1 MQVIAVNSG
10 NYGTKAKSKI
20 NEINFRTKAQENAE
34 ADKFIMLD
42 GRKYEI
48 GEGNI
53 DIDNLKHDSIVHKL
67 CTLFAVS
74 ILHEQHDV
82 FLITCLPVNQFKRH
96 DFRDA
101 YRKSLIGEWEIT
113 TNRGKDI
120 FRIKD
125 VIVYMEGAAAL
136 LTYQEAYQNNIVS
149 VIDIGGYNVNVSQYN
164 NLHLISG
171 TEDDF
176 DLGVYNIKTRIR
188 NEFNQ
193 QLNVHLKEYE
203 LNYIMKNPT
212 IEQYKIIDKH
222 YKIFINQLRNEL
234 KQKGYNLS
242 LNKILFSG
250 GGAMDL
256 ELQLIQEFSNCSI
269 GSVYDTVRGLYN
281 LGVKKCGY
289 V

>member
-10 NYGTKAKSKI
+10 NYGTKAKSKS
-20 NEINFRTKAQENAE
+20 NEINFRTKVQENPE

-82 FLITCLPVNQFKRH
+82 FLVTCLPVNQFKRH
-96 DFRDA
+96 DFREA
-101 YRKSLIGEWEIT
+101 YRRSLIGDWEIT

-136 LTYQEAYQNNIVS
+136 LAYQEAYRNSIVS
-149 VIDIGGYNVNVSQYN
+149 VVDIGGYNVNVSQYN
-164 NLHLISG
+164 NMHLISG

-176 DLGVYNIKTRIR
+176 DLGVYNIKTKIR
-188 NEFNQ
+188 NNINQ

-203 LNYIMKNPT
+203 LNHIMKNPSMD
-212 IEQYKIIDKH
+212 QYKIISK
-222 YKIFINQLRNEL
+222 YYTSFINELRNEL

-242 LNKILFSG
+242 LNQILFTG

-256 ELQLIQEFSNCSI
+256 EVQLVQEFSNCSI
-269 GSVYDTVRGLYN
+269 GSVFDTVRGLYK
-281 LGVKKCGY
+281 LGVRKCSS

>member
-10 NYGTKAKSKI
+10 NYGTKAKSKS
-20 NEINFRTKAQENAE
+20 NEINFRTKVQENE
-34 ADKFIMLD
+34 DADRYIMLD
-42 GRKYEI
+42 GKKYEI

-53 DIDNLKHDSIVHKL
+53 DIDNLKHDSLTHKL

-82 FLITCLPVNQFKRH
+82 FLVTCLPVNQFKRH
-96 DFRDA
+96 DIREA
-101 YRKSLIGEWEIT
+101 YRRSLIGEWEII
-113 TNRGKDI
+113 TNRGKDS

-125 VIVYMEGAAAL
+125 VMVYMEGAAAL
-136 LTYQEAYQNNIVS
+136 LTYQEAYRSSIVS

-164 NLHLISG
+164 NMHLIKG

-176 DLGVYNIKTRIR
+176 DLGVYSIKSKIR
-188 NEFNQ
+188 NDINKD
-193 QLNVHLKEYE
+193 LNVHLKEYE
-203 LNYIMKNPT
+203 LNYIMKNPNMD
-212 IEQYKIIDKH
+212 QYRIISKH
-222 YKIFINQLRNEL
+222 YVSFINELRNEL

-242 LNKILFSG
+242 LNQILFTG

-256 ELQLIQEFSNCSI
+256 EVQLIQEFNNCSI
-269 GSVYDTVRGLYN
+269 GSVFDTVRGLYE
-281 LGVKKCGY
+281 LGVKKCSS